1 LIENIINIKAIGV
14 GGGGGNMIHHMLEE
28 HLNEEINLMIMN
40 TDAQVLN
47 SSKLEKK
54 LQLGNSITKGLGA
67 GMKPKV
73 GETAALENAEE
84 IKKELID
91 TDILFIATGLGG
103 GTGTGAAPVI
113 ASIAKELG
121 ILTVSVATIP
131 FKFEGRKRK
140 KLAMEGIKELKK
152 HSDSIIVIPNDKLM
166 EITDKKMGIKESF
179 KLVDDVLLKAVG
191 GISHIILNHGK
202 NDINLDF
209 ADVKTV
215 MSFKGMALMG
225 VGKFN
230 GENAASEA
238 LKIAIDSPLLD
249 KNNIDGSQ
257 GVLIQFTMNP
267 NYPLLDINDAMELI
281 EDSVDEE
288 TQIIFGTTT
297 NENFSETEIEI
308 TIIATGFEHKMENEK
323 NSKVIKHPEVLENME
338 RLLKYEEEK
347 TVKVI
352 PINSEKQAL
361 KNNFKNKNISKR
373 VKNNNE
379 MNLDTPP
386 WLRNRA

>member
-1 LIENIINIKAIGV
+1 MIENIVNIKTVGV
-14 GGGGGNMIHHMLEE
+14 GGGGGNMVHHMLEE
-28 HLNEEINLMIMN
+28 HLNEEIDLIIMN

-47 SSKLEKK
+47 SSKLKK
-54 LQLGNSITKGLGA
+54 KIQLGNSITKGLGA

-84 IKKELID
+84 IKKELLD

-140 KLAMEGIKELKK
+140 KLAMEGLEELKK

-179 KLVDDVLLKAVG
+179 KLVDEVLLKAVG

-238 LKIAIDSPLLD
+238 LKLAIDSPLLD
-249 KNNIDGSQ
+249 KNNIEGSQ

-308 TIIATGFEHKMENEK
+308 TIIATGFENKMESEK
-323 NSKVIKHPEVLENME
+323 KSKVIKHPEVLENME

-347 TVKVI
+347 TVKVM
-352 PINSEKQAL
+352 PINNEKEL
-361 KNNFKNKNISKR
+361 KKNFNTNTSK
-373 VKNNNE
+373 KIKTNNE